1 MGREYYATQGELVV
15 GMRAEDWA
23 ARLQTVLGQ
32 AVHAKDGVQARVRR
46 DRKECHQ

>member
-23 ARLQTVLGQ
+23 ARLQTVLER
-32 AVHAKDGVQARVRR
+32 VIHAKDGVQARARR
-46 DRKECHQ
+46 DRKERHQ